1 MKIAVPVVDDTL
13 RMAGNAGHTP
23 YFAVFT
29 LTGGMFKS
37 FVLESLR
44 ANPKV
49 ASDDHHHHDHD
60 DHHTCNHDAG
70 DIEHI
75 KAHDTMAQAIHDC
88 NYVVVKM
95 ACKNTANSMTQ
106 AGIKLKKYN
115 GTQSNA
121 QEILKELTAQFV

>member
-13 RMAGNAGHTP
+13 KMAGNTGHTP
-23 YFAVFT
+23 YFAVFA

-37 FVLESLR
+37 FVLEGLR

-49 ASDDHHHHDHD
+49 ANDDHHHDHD
-60 DHHTCNHDAG
+60 EHHTCDHDAG

-95 ACKNTANSMTQ
+95 ACKNTAKSMTQ